1 MSSPIRPFLNLL
13 AFASIAGVLF
23 WREHVWQTRLQQAP
37 ASHPAPALPK
47 EVTTDLPAESM
58 ALRAEGEVLRKKLTD
73 PECRLSTLTAEVQNL
88 KKAAEA
94 AKPPPTP
101 GDLAQQLKTQRGL
114 AFDPEPTWEPVAMDA
129 ILEKIKTQVEAQL
142 PLPVAEARSRAAVAM
157 GFTPEIFDYP
167 AAAISLAQMS
177 NGGFYD
183 AGAKR
188 FYYRAEASLERADG
202 REAFIGGLSAALTSL
217 KIGGSL
223 PWAET
228 SNDDAA
234 LAARSLANGDANTA
248 RVRFSIADQLNLNFD
263 RNGAP
268 ASPPPNYSAPAYLA
282 ETWKFAQDRGSNF
295 IEALAGKGGN
305 AAIDAAYRR
314 PPRSS
319 AEILHPEEL
328 YFSNPPFEPLTINLP
343 QAEIAGTAP
352 LYQNTAGE
360 FGTYLALH
368 AWLTVEESAK
378 ASEGWAGDRYAIW
391 PGEPGF
397 GDHLYW
403 KTAWRSPAEAREFF
417 DYLRR
422 VLMQRFSIPW
432 RKEYDAIAGQFRV
445 DDPRRIIRLTLSA
458 DGSSVTLSHATDPA
472 FATALE
478 AWAKS

>member
-13 AFASIAGVLF
+13 AFASIAGVLL
-23 WREHVWQTRLQQAP
+23 WRENVWQTRLQQAP
-37 ASHPAPALPK
+37 DSRLASDRR
-47 EVTTDLPAESM
+47 EVSTADQEKAVT
-58 ALRAEGEVLRKKLTD
+58 LRAQGESLQKKLTD
-73 PECRLSTLTAEVQNL
+73 TESRLSTLTAEVQNL

-101 GDLAQQLKTQRGL
+101 GDLAQQLNTQRGL
-114 AFDPEPTWEPVAMDA
+114 ALDPGATWEAVAMDA

-142 PLPVAEARSRAAVAM
+142 PLTLAEARSRAAVAM

-188 FYYRAEASLERADG
+188 FFYRAEASLGRADG
-202 REAFIGGLSAALTSL
+202 REAFIGGLANALTSQ
-217 KIGGSL
+217 KIGGPL

-228 SNDDAA
+228 PNDDAA
-234 LAARSLANGDANTA
+234 LAARCLANGDANTT
-248 RVRFSIADQLNLNFD
+248 RVRFSISDQLNLNFD

-268 ASPPPNYSAPAYLA
+268 AAPPPNYSAPAYLA
-282 ETWKFAQDRGSNF
+282 EIWKFAQDRGSHF
-295 IEALAGKGGN
+295 IETLAGKGGN

-328 YFSNPPFEPLTINLP
+328 YFSNPPFEPLAIELP
-343 QAEIAGTAP
+343 QAGIAGTAP

-368 AWLTVEESAK
+368 GWLTVEESAK

-391 PGEPGF
+391 PGETGF

-432 RKEYDAIAGQFRV
+432 RREYDATPGQFRV
-445 DDPRRIIRLTLSA
+445 DDPRRILRLTLSA
-458 DGSSVTLSHATDPA
+458 DNTSVTLSHATDPA
-472 FATALE
+472 FATALD
-478 AWAKS
+478 AWVKP